1 MAAPLRFRLALVFSV
16 FALLSLLA
24 RSSSQDLQIANAER
38 RIDLT
43 SHIIKVFLTLK
54 HQYRMT
60 SPNFCLTFKFA
71 MVLYSQSQVTIFVL
85 DAVLMLGIMIKEYW
99 ASPASEIL
107 LAFPP
112 TQVDHLAVVKAAATV
127 GKRKKKTYQPLDV
140 NPSEQP
146 DSPNGTK
153 YFSVSLLKP
162 LGKGESVTL
171 EVFYILTHSLE
182 PFPVEIS
189 QSESQLVYYRD
200 SAIILSP
207 YAIKQQTTYIKTPG
221 TKVESYTRV
230 DPTIH
235 AGKELKYGP
244 YDEQPPYSYSPIVI
258 HFENNNPFA
267 VVEEL
272 VREVEISHWG
282 SIQITEHYKLVH
294 AGARHKGIFSRV
306 EYQSRPSISGVSSF
320 KHILARLPLG
330 FTLSTTEMKLGIS
343 LHRICVRIL
352 GRLLSEL
359 EIEPRYPLFGGWKAT
374 FVIGYGVPLEDFLF
388 ESSDGRRYLN
398 FTFGCPLVETV
409 VDKLTVKVVLPEGS
423 KEPSAVVPFPVDQH
437 LETSYSYL
445 DVVGRTV
452 VVLEKKNVVPEHSI
466 PFQVICKLI
475 I

>member
-54 HQYRMT
+54 VENT
-60 SPNFCLTFKFA
+60 
-71 MVLYSQSQVTIFVL
+71 
-85 DAVLMLGIMIKEYW
+85 G

-320 KHILARLPLG
+320 KHILARLPPRVHSVYYRDEIG
-330 FTLSTTEMKLGIS
+330 NIS
-343 LHRICVRIL
+343 SSHLRTDSRK
-352 GRLLSEL
+352 SEL

-445 DVVGRTV
+445 DIVGRTV

-466 PFQVICKLI
+466 PFQVYYNFNPIFMLAEPFMLASVFFFFFMACVAYLHIDLSIRK
-475 I
+475 